1 MLKRLR
7 PPQRQAALITLTNH
21 FTSAGF
27 LKIKSLPK
35 VTPKLLKQLAPVDVF
50 LTVFDVS
57 GKTCRPSEAMPDD
70 RIQQHSAGD
79 AASLTGQRQ
88 AQFSNSPTA
97 LRFRA
102 ASTRAIRQSGNQ
114 AIRQSG
120 NQAINLADRTSA
132 LPRGAEHAVRVR
144 YSHLAALPL

>member
-7 PPQRQAALITLTNH
+7 PSQRQAALITLTNH
-21 FTSAGF
+21 FTGAGF

-57 GKTCRPSEAMPDD
+57 GKTCRPSEA
-70 RIQQHSAGD
+70 
-79 AASLTGQRQ
+79 
-88 AQFSNSPTA
+88 
-97 LRFRA
+97 
-102 ASTRAIRQSGNQ
+102 
-114 AIRQSG
+114 
-120 NQAINLADRTSA
+120 INLTDRTFA

>member
-1 MLKRLR
+1 MPKPWLMLKRLR

-21 FTSAGF
+21 FTGAGF

-57 GKTCRPSEAMPDD
+57 GKTCRPSEAMPVD

-88 AQFSNSPTA
+88 TQFSNSPTA

-102 ASTRAIRQSGNQ
+102 ASTWAIRQSILQ
-114 AIRQSG
+114 
-120 NQAINLADRTSA
+120 TV
-132 LPRGAEHAVRVR
+132 LPLC
-144 YSHLAALPL
+144 LAAPSMQYGFGIAIWLRYPFKDQI